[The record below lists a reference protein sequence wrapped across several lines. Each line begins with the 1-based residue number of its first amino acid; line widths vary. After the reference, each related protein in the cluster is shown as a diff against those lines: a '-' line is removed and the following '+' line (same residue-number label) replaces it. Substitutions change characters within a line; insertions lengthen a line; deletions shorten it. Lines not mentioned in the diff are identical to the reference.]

1 MHGSKT
7 KILTTEPHYS
17 PLYTQVGD
25 LQIEVLHC
33 STSHRYLGRLLC
45 LDPEL
50 RIGTELDN
58 RFKAAWGK
66 FHQNSRWLTNRHI
79 SLRHRLRFLDAVVRP
94 TLLFGLHVLP
104 LSQQTLR
111 RIAALQRKMMRKVV
125 GWVRHSDEDWT
136 CTMSRMKMRIE
147 RCWKLYPCRAW
158 DRVALHQQC
167 HYAAHVKANASHW
180 PYMVSV
186 WRPSGTRRVGRPR
199 QRWDDYLLNFA
210 QRRFNVNHWL
220 DVPAANWHLYA
231 DEYVQSIVD

>member
-1 MHGSKT
+1 M
-7 KILTTEPHYS
+7 
-17 PLYTQVGD
+17 TQVA
-25 LQIEVLHC
+25 
-33 STSHRYLGRLLC
+33 
-45 LDPEL
+45 DPVGYESDTVCND
-50 RIGTELDN
+50 I
-58 RFKAAWGK
+58 
-66 FHQNSRWLTNRHI
+66 I
-79 SLRHRLRFLDAVVRP
+79 VRN
-94 TLLFGLHVLP
+94 
-104 LSQQTLR
+104 
-111 RIAALQRKMMRKVV
+111 
-125 GWVRHSDEDWT
+125 D
-136 CTMSRMKMRIE
+136 
-147 RCWKLYPCRAW
+147 